1 VDEYSENEQRP
12 LDQLLKMKGI
22 RNEFVFD
29 PENGGGRRRR
39 NKKVSRVE
47 LFNLEKMVSTKPRP

>member
-1 VDEYSENEQRP
+1 VDEFFENEERP
-12 LDQLLKMKGI
+12 LDQLLKMKGA
-22 RNEFVFD
+22 RNEFIFD

-47 LFNLEKMVSTKPRP
+47 LFNLEQRIKHRQ